1 MCSSSNGINIDNFS
15 GQLSMPIL
23 LNESHS
29 MYVDNTKVLRYA
41 IVDTTICIT
50 VDT

>member
-1 MCSSSNGINIDNFS
+1 MDVIALVSWSGRMTNLNGI
-15 GQLSMPIL
+15 GV

-29 MYVDNTKVLRYA
+29 IYVDNTKVLRYA